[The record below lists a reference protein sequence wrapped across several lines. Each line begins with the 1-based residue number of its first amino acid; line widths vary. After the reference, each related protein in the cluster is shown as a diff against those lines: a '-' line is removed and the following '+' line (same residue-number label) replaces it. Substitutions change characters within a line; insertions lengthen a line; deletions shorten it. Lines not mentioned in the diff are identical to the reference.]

1 MRVIALGGA
10 ALMQGFA
17 LLGAETYEDATL
29 DDVERVLAELLRGH
43 DQALVFVENTLVTR
57 AGSYLDR
64 VRREGGRIIVSEIP
78 PLDAPDS
85 YRPPVEALVTR
96 VLGASALEERTT

>member
-1 MRVIALGGA
+1 MRLIALGGA

-17 LLGAETYEDATL
+17 LLGAETHEDATQE
-29 DDVERVLAELLRGH
+29 DVERVLAELLRGH
-43 DQALVFVENTLVTR
+43 DQALVFVENSLV
-57 AGSYLDR
+57 AQSGQHLER

-78 PLDAPDS
+78 SLDAPDS

-96 VLGASALEERTT
+96 VLGPSALEERT

>member
-1 MRVIALGGA
+1 MRVVALGGV

-17 LLGAETYEDATL
+17 LLGAETYEDATEG
-29 DDVERVLAELLRGH
+29 DVERVLADLVRGH
-43 DQALVFVENTLVTR
+43 DQALVFVENSLVR
-57 AGSYLDR
+57 QSGHYLDR

-78 PLDAPDS
+78 PLGAPEN

-96 VLGASALEERTT
+96 VLGPSALEERT

>member
-1 MRVIALGGA
+1 MRVVALGGV

-17 LLGAETYEDATL
+17 LLGAETYEDATEA
-29 DDVERVLAELLRGH
+29 DVERVLADLVRGQ
-43 DQALVFVENTLVTR
+43 DQALVFVENSLVR
-57 AGSYLDR
+57 RSGHYLDR

-78 PLDAPDS
+78 PLDAPEN

-96 VLGASALEERTT
+96 VLGPSALEERT

>member
-1 MRVIALGGA
+1 MRVVALGGA

-17 LLGAETYEDATL
+17 LLGAETYEDATEG
-29 DDVERVLAELLRGH
+29 DVERVLADLVRGQ
-43 DQALVFVENTLVTR
+43 DQALVFVENSLVR
-57 AGSYLDR
+57 RSGHYLDR

-78 PLDAPDS
+78 PLDAPKN

-96 VLGASALEERTT
+96 VLGPSALEERT